1 MLNKCMINLPYAEV
15 TWMLNAHCKFQCSYC
30 QPQFKNGNLDK
41 SLEQYLSVI
50 EKLQDTRYN
59 HHAKI
64 YWKIGGGEPLH
75 FPHLS
80 TLLKKMKEKPC
91 IIRLDTS
98 GDDTWFSLY
107 GVINFLDA
115 VELTYHSWQND
126 DVFDFILEQC
136 QEKNVS
142 VSIVVPLV
150 PDLVDESREKVKQ
163 FVELGYTCN
172 EQVLHDADGELH
184 RGYSTVDTNR
194 IFGRP
199 DDYVPETVVFDPNV
213 PDPRYIDLSIA
224 NNTDP
229 VYTGMPCY
237 AGVDWLYIGHKGFV
251 SYSQCGGRN
260 EPFNAFDPN
269 WQPPNAHFA
278 CTVNQCRSEQDRKTI
293 RIIPV

>member
-1 MLNKCMINLPYAEV
+1 MINLPYAEV

-30 QPQFKNGNLDK
+30 QPQFKNGGLNWSLD
-41 SLEQYLSVI
+41 QYLTII

-59 HHAKI
+59 HHSKI
-64 YWKIGGGEPLH
+64 LWKIGGGEPLH

-91 IIRLDTS
+91 TIRLDTS
-98 GDDTWFSLY
+98 GDDSWFSLY

-136 QEKNVS
+136 AEKNVS

-150 PDLVDESREKVKQ
+150 PDSITESRERVKQ
-163 FVELGYTCN
+163 FVDRGYTCN

-184 RGYSTVDTNR
+184 RGYSTVDANR

-199 DDYVPETVVFDPNV
+199 DDYVPETVVFDPNA
-213 PDPRYIDLSIA
+213 PDPRYIDLSTA

-237 AGVDWLYIGHKGFV
+237 AGVDWLHIGHKGFV

-260 EPFNAFDPN
+260 EHYNAFDPD
-269 WQPPNAHFA
+269 WQPPNTHFA
-278 CTVNQCRSEQDRKTI
+278 CTVNQCRHEQDRKTI
-293 RIIPV
+293 RIISV